1 MAEYV
6 ENSTKTTLVDLE
18 LNKRGSEFIR
28 VQRVEDNAT
37 HAVSYDIRRWYYNDD
52 DVETATHKGVRI
64 KKDMAEQIIEILS
77 KSIAEDNAAVAAVKQ
92 SVDNEGGTF
101 AVNRGQM
108 AIPGFTEEVNLAHR
122 Q

>member
-28 VQRVEDNAT
+28 VQRVEDNVT

-52 DVETATHKGVRI
+52 DVETATQKGVRV
-64 KKDMAEQIIEILS
+64 KKDIAEQLVEVLS
-77 KSIAEDNAAVAAVKQ
+77 RSIAEDNAAVNAVKQ
-92 SVDNEGGTF
+92 STNTEGGTF
-101 AVNRGQM
+101 AVNRGQV
-108 AIPGFTEEVNLAHR
+108 AIPGFTEEVNLTQR